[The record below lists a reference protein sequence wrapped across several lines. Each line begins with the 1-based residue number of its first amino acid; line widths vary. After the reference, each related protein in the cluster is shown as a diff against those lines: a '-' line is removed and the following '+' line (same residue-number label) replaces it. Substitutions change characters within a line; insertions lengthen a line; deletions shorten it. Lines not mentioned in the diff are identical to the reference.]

1 MSDFKTTAEIWQYL
15 LDGGKVTLHYWPA
28 IRYIHIV
35 DGFVVTDRGGKDE
48 ESFCAPVSW
57 SKYQEPKHPPLK
69 LHDGIDVTKLQ
80 TREGGEVLFV
90 VNRKSMPR
98 PYLAVVRDTDKDIW
112 FFGYTETGSRFLSD
126 EDMHDIIWKEGT

>member
-90 VNRKSMPR
+90 VANKNEVYR
-98 PYLAVVRDTDKDIW
+98 YLGVIRNLKGDIGS
-112 FFGYTETGSRFLSD
+112 FVYTETGRYEVSL
-126 EDMHDIIWKEGT
+126 EDRDDIIWKEGI